1 MGWLFGNSAKVEAL
15 REAQEALDA
24 NTDTEE
30 TDEFLRLNSAVGE
43 AAAEVPWWR
52 R

>member
-1 MGWLFGNSAKVEAL
+1 MGWFGDSDKVKAL
-15 REAQEALDA
+15 KDAQAALDA

-30 TDEFLRLNSAVGE
+30 TDEFLELNQAVGD